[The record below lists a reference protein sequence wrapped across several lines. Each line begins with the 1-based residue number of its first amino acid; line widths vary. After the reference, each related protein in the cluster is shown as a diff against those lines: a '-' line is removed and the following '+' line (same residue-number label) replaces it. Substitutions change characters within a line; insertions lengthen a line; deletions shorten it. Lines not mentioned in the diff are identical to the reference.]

1 MKKHILGQIGKKSNL
16 IQNRPLYYDFKKQIS
31 FLDNDSKIAAIDRH
45 EICSTTET
53 FTIEDSDEDEF
64 NMLHYKKVVIEFNNE
79 CSTYETATIENSDD
93 DEFYCRDSYTTETRS
108 IENSDEDEFRIIGI

>member
-1 MKKHILGQIGKKSNL
+1 MKKHILGQIGNKSNL

-31 FLDNDSKIAAIDRH
+31 FLDNDSKIAAIDRY
-45 EICSTTET
+45 EKCSTTET
-53 FTIEDSDEDEF
+53 FTIEASDEDEF
-64 NMLHYKKVVIEFNNE
+64 NMFGEQTIITKSIED
-79 CSTYETATIENSDD
+79 SDE